1 MKYSWQKMHAPFL
14 LPSMVD
20 ALMISSISGTLNP
33 FSASAI
39 LRRRHLHCLSEK
51 YWPSSI
57 LLFWRLWKVSQ
68 IPMVSKKNVQTQS
81 LMLSHD
87 NWNTFP
93 KFHSNGHSASPSQY
107 TKGSKIERQEVS
119 RKQSPLKKW
128 SSLSLERWRLLSVG
142 NAKALSVRCGD

>member
-51 YWPSSI
+51 YWTSSI
-57 LLFWRLWKVSQ
+57 LLFRRLWKVSQ
-68 IPMVSKKNVQTQS
+68 IPIVSINMFKLKVECFPMTIDT
-81 LMLSHD
+81 LSQ
-87 NWNTFP
+87 NFTEMATP
-93 KFHSNGHSASPSQY
+93 SPSQY